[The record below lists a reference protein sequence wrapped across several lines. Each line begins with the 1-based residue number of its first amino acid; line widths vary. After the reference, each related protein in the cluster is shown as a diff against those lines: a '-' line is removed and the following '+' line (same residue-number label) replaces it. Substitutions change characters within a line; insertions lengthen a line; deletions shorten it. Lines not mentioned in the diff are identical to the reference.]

1 MKSDLLISLILFIIF
16 VPTDSVSS
24 DDIQSIDSLILDL
37 PTIRVA
43 TDDFADTKM
52 IGQGGFGMVYKVENS
67 YHMYLYQLYFCR
79 LYSKYLYLDRESYL
93 MAKK

>member
-1 MKSDLLISLILFIIF
+1 MKSDFLISLVLFIIF

-52 IGQGGFGMVYKVENS
+52 IGQGGFGMVYKVENHTTCTFIS
-67 YHMYLYQLYFCR
+67 YIFVGYIVSIFTWIG
-79 LYSKYLYLDRESYL
+79 SPT
-93 MAKK
+93 